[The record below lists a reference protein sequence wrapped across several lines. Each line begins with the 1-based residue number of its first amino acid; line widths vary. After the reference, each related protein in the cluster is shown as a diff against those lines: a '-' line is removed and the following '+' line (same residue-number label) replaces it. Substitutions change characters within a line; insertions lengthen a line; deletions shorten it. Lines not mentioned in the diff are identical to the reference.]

1 MKRREFIALAGG
13 AAAAWPLAAR
23 AQQPTMPVI
32 GFLNAASPAEY
43 TKYLEEFRR
52 GLLEAGYEDGRN
64 VTIEYR
70 WAEGRYDRL
79 PGLAADLVH
88 RRVAVIVAN
97 TPAARPAKAATSTIP
112 IVFFAGYDPVE
123 FGLVATLNRP
133 GGNLTGVT
141 NFAVTLVSKQVE
153 LLHELLPGA
162 KSISILL
169 NPTNTYAESYV
180 KTAQDA
186 VRALGL
192 QLQLLNAKT
201 DAEIDAAFA
210 TLVQTRGGGLV
221 VAPDAF
227 FISRRDLILR
237 QAERVAV
244 PAIYSFREFVAGG
257 LMMYAPS
264 LGAAYRQ
271 VGIYTG
277 RVLKGEKP
285 AELPVLQP
293 TILEFIINLKIA
305 KALGLTVPATLL
317 ARADEVIE

>member
-1 MKRREFIALAGG
+1 VRRRGFIILIG
-13 AAAAWPLAAR
+13 AVAAWPLATR
-23 AQQPTMPVI
+23 AQQTVPVI

-43 TKYLEEFRR
+43 TRYLEAFRR
-52 GLLEAGYEDGRN
+52 GLREGGYEEGRN

-79 PGLAADLVH
+79 PDLAADLVR

-123 FGLVATLNRP
+123 FGLVTSLNNP

-153 LLHELLPGA
+153 LLRELVPAA
-162 KSISILL
+162 KSIAFLL

-180 KTAQDA
+180 IAAQDA

-192 QLQLLNAKT
+192 QMHLLNAKT
-201 DAEIDAAFA
+201 EAEIDTAFA
-210 TLVQTRGGGLV
+210 TLAEKRAGGLV

-227 FISRRDLILR
+227 FLTRRDHIVT
-237 QAERVAV
+237 QAKRAAV
-244 PAIYSFREFVAGG
+244 PAIYSIREFAAGG
-257 LMMYAPS
+257 LMIYAPS
-264 LGAAYRQ
+264 LVDAYRQ
-271 VGIYTG
+271 VGVYTG
-277 RVLKGEKP
+277 RILKGEKP
-285 AELPVLQP
+285 ANLPILQP
-293 TILEFIINLKIA
+293 ALFELVINLKTA
-305 KALGLTVPATLL
+305 LALGLTVPPTLL

>member
-1 MKRREFIALAGG
+1 VNRRSFITLLGG
-13 AAAAWPLAAR
+13 AAAAWPRLAR
-23 AQQPTMPVI
+23 AQQPAMPLI

-43 TKYLEEFRR
+43 TQYLGGFRR
-52 GLLEAGYEDGRN
+52 GLLEAGYEEGRN

-79 PGLAADLVH
+79 PEMAADLVR

-97 TPAARPAKAATSTIP
+97 TPAARPAKASTSTIP

-123 FGLVATLNRP
+123 FGLVASLNRP

-141 NFAVTLVSKQVE
+141 NFAVTLVSKQVG
-153 LLHELLPGA
+153 LLHELVPGA
-162 KSISILL
+162 RSIAFLL

-180 KTAQDA
+180 TAAQDA

-192 QLQLLNAKT
+192 QMHMLNAKT
-201 DAEIDAAFA
+201 DAEIDTAFA
-210 TLVQTRGGGLV
+210 TLAQTHAGGLV

-227 FISRRDLILR
+227 FLTRRDLILT
-237 QAERVAV
+237 QAERLAV
-244 PAIYSFREFVAGG
+244 PAIYSIREFAAGG

-264 LGAAYRQ
+264 LVAAYRQ
-271 VGIYTG
+271 VGVYTG

-285 AELPVLQP
+285 ADLPILQP
-293 TILEFIINLKIA
+293 TIFEFVINLKIA
-305 KALGLTVPATLL
+305 RALGIEVPPMLL

>member
-1 MKRREFIALAGG
+1 MRRREFVTVLGS
-13 AAAAWPLAAR
+13 AAAWPIGAW
-23 AQQPTMPVI
+23 AQQPSMPVI

-43 TKYLEEFRR
+43 EKYLEEFRR

-79 PGLAADLVH
+79 PGLAGDLVQ

-123 FGLVATLNRP
+123 FGLVASLSRP

-141 NFAVTLVSKQVE
+141 LFAVTLVSKQVE

-162 KSISILL
+162 KSISVLV
-169 NPTNTYAESYV
+169 NPANTYTESYA

-192 QLQLLNAKT
+192 QLQLLNAKN
-201 DAEIDAAFA
+201 DSEIDVAFA
-210 TLVQTRGGGLV
+210 TLAQTRAGGLV

-227 FISRRDLILR
+227 FITRRDLIVK
-237 QAERVAV
+237 QAERVGV
-244 PAIYSFREFVAGG
+244 PAIYSFREFARG

-264 LGAAYRQ
+264 LSAAYRQ
-271 VGIYTG
+271 VGVYTG

-293 TILEFIINLKIA
+293 TTLELVINLKVA
-305 KALGLTVPATLL
+305 KALALTVPATLL